1 MLPDGALWPHITAIV
16 SEFDPIQVRYAG
28 AEFCKVISV
37 VVSGAEQTTIYMPA
51 IVLLHNAILRLD
63 PTSSTLTSTHY
74 YFIRLCL
81 YASAYQ
87 EAANIL
93 NRPIYHIPAYLDK
106 ASAARTYQYLCSAE
120 SSSAYLNPAI
130 GLTEKFSYRTYLEYY
145 LYGGMVFIAL
155 KEWKQALF
163 FLEVCLAAPS
173 SNTASMVQVEAYK
186 KFVLVGLLHNN
197 RIPKPP
203 KTANTS
209 AMKNVRAIAKAY
221 DCLADA
227 FKSQDPDRFRG
238 ELTEGQSLWAQ
249 DCNAGLVLQLFD
261 AFRKYAVIRL
271 GKTFVALSIAEVAR
285 RTSADPSDIDET
297 AAYVTSLISQ
307 GELNAELTLPSGG
320 GDPMPVLRFLPSA
333 ASTKTEA
340 QLQQDLGAQALELR
354 NILKHV
360 SDNDHRLEISKEY
373 IGFLQKLKNQKEQAA
388 KVGAAGVS
396 EAQFEDIDEDMMG
409 DI

>member
-1 MLPDGALWPHITAIV
+1 VLPNGALWPHITAIL

-28 AEFCKVISV
+28 TEFYKIISL
-37 VVSGAEQTTIYMPA
+37 VVSGAEQTSIYTPA

-74 YFIRLCL
+74 HFIRLCL
-81 YASAYQ
+81 YARAYK

-93 NRPIYHIPAYLDK
+93 DRSIYHIPASLDK
-106 ASAARTYQYLCSAE
+106 ASAARSYQYLCSAQ
-120 SSSAYLNPAI
+120 SSSAYLTP
-130 GLTEKFSYRTYLEYY
+130 GTSLTEKFNHRTYLEYN
-145 LYGGMVFIAL
+145 LYAGMIFIGL
-155 KEWKQALF
+155 KEWEKAMF

-173 SNTASMVQVEAYK
+173 SNTASYVQIEAYQ

-197 RIPKPP
+197 RMPKAP
-203 KTANTS
+203 KTANPT
-209 AMKNVRAIAKAY
+209 AMKNIRAIAKAY

-227 FKSQDPDRFRG
+227 FKSHDSERFRA
-238 ELTEGQSLWAQ
+238 EIAEGQSLWSQ
-249 DCNAGLVLQLFD
+249 DCNTGLVLQLFD

-285 RTSADPSDIDET
+285 RTSVDPSDVNGTVE
-297 AAYVTSLISQ
+297 YVTALISQ
-307 GELNAELTLPSGG
+307 GELNGELTAPSSGS
-320 GDPMPVLRFLPSA
+320 DQMPVLRFLPSA
-333 ASTKTEA
+333 ATTKSEA
-340 QLQQDLGAQALELR
+340 QLQQDLAAQIGELR

-360 SDNDHRLEISKEY
+360 SDYDHRLEITKEY
-373 IGFLQKLKNQKEQAA
+373 IAFLQRLKKQKEQAA
-388 KVGAAGVS
+388 KSGTAGVS